1 MLQNLLDSAKW
12 AGYNKQVAFSKLVLK
27 IAKGE
32 KRMEHLS
39 VAIADDNQRI
49 LDMLET
55 VISMDKELNLV
66 GKAKNGEEM
75 CQIIKDKQP
84 DVVLLDLIMPKMDGL
99 TVMEQVSQDK
109 NVSKRPY
116 FIVVTAVGQERITE
130 DAFNKGANYYIMK
143 PFNNEMLLNRI
154 KSVRK
159 MFRNNEKKSE
169 DTKTEN
175 AVRGEN
181 LENRVTN
188 MLHEIGIPAHI
199 KGYHY
204 LRDAIIMAV
213 EDMDVLNAITK
224 ILYPTVA
231 KKYQTTSSRV
241 EREIR
246 HAIEVAWSRGKLDTL
261 DELFGYTV
269 STGKGKP
276 TNSEF
281 IALIADT
288 IQLEYKHRS

>member
-1 MLQNLLDSAKW
+1 MTH
-12 AGYNKQVAFSKLVLK
+12 GTERRPEELV
-27 IAKGE
+27 
-32 KRMEHLS
+32 
-39 VAIADDNQRI
+39 
-49 LDMLET
+49 T
-55 VISMDKELNLV
+55 
-66 GKAKNGEEM
+66 
-75 CQIIKDKQP
+75 
-84 DVVLLDLIMPKMDGL
+84 
-99 TVMEQVSQDK
+99 
-109 NVSKRPY
+109 
-116 FIVVTAVGQERITE
+116 GQTP
-130 DAFNKGANYYIMK
+130 G
-143 PFNNEMLLNRI
+143 
-154 KSVRK
+154 
-159 MFRNNEKKSE
+159 
-169 DTKTEN
+169 
-175 AVRGEN
+175 GEN

-204 LRDAIIMAV
+204 LRDAIMMAV

-241 EREIR
+241 ERAIR
-246 HAIEVAWSRGKLDTL
+246 HAM

-288 IQLEYKHRS
+288 IQLEYKHGK

>member
-1 MLQNLLDSAKW
+1 
-12 AGYNKQVAFSKLVLK
+12 
-27 IAKGE
+27 
-32 KRMEHLS
+32 MEQLS
-39 VAIADDNQRI
+39 VAIADDNQKI
-49 LDMLET
+49 LNVLGEI
-55 VISMDKELNLV
+55 VSADKELDLV

-75 CQIIKDKQP
+75 CQIIKDRQP

-99 TVMEQVSQDK
+99 TVMEKVGQDRTIR
-109 NVSKRPY
+109 KRPY
-116 FIVVTAVGQERITE
+116 FIVITAVGQEKITE

-143 PFNNEMLLNRI
+143 PFNNQMLLERI
-154 KSVRK
+154 KSVRN
-159 MFRNNEKKSE
+159 MARSSDRQCE
-169 DTKTEN
+169 DGHAET
-175 AVRGEN
+175 VSGEN
-181 LENRVTN
+181 LETRVTN

-213 EDMDVLNAITK
+213 NDMDVLNAITK

-241 EREIR
+241 ERAIR

-288 IQLEYKHRS
+288 IQLEYRHKK

>member
-1 MLQNLLDSAKW
+1 M
-12 AGYNKQVAFSKLVLK
+12 
-27 IAKGE
+27 
-32 KRMEHLS
+32 
-39 VAIADDNQRI
+39 
-49 LDMLET
+49 
-55 VISMDKELNLV
+55 VI
-66 GKAKNGEEM
+66 
-75 CQIIKDKQP
+75 
-84 DVVLLDLIMPKMDGL
+84 
-99 TVMEQVSQDK
+99 
-109 NVSKRPY
+109 
-116 FIVVTAVGQERITE
+116 TAVGQEKITE

-143 PFNNEMLLNRI
+143 PFNNRMLLERI
-154 KSVRK
+154 KFVRK
-159 MFRNNEKKSE
+159 M
-169 DTKTEN
+169 THGTERRPEEL
-175 AVRGEN
+175 VTGQTPGGEN

-204 LRDAIIMAV
+204 LRDAIMMAV

-241 EREIR
+241 ERAIR

-288 IQLEYKHRS
+288 IQLEYKHGK